1 MLIARPAFQLA
12 GLVAVDE
19 LEPLCEEKRPAELA
33 RRHPSASTALALQSA
48 ILHFFS
54 CPRLFRLPAMSHK
67 ARGVQT
73 TENTPHPP
81 TDDHPH
87 PPSTASTVVA
97 TSATAVNSSNGTSAS
112 SSPPASPELLA
123 RPSTVPGFSN
133 GGPQS
138 ITVVKLPNGSQT
150 AAVPIIKNVPSKP
163 SGKHSDIAKTATIA
177 STKAVAASSGNKDM
191 LLPPSIQ
198 VQNTAATS
206 TTPNGTPRLAPIGA
220 GHPGTLS
227 PMKSSDTPL
236 LMSTPSSPRLHAT
249 TLNIPGLTKSKVSED
264 GRIPA
269 RDIGSKLIIVMVG
282 LPARGKS
289 YITRKLAR
297 YLGWLQYDVKVF
309 NVGNR
314 RRIAANQP
322 QPPTPPDNGPTDVVH
337 QAFQVLKDVKLDQ
350 DGTARQPFR
359 GTGLLASFGPQSSPP
374 KFSLD
379 AGNIAFQVTNLDEPK
394 EDKEQDSISQSAEFF
409 DPSNVKAKKLRER
422 VAMETLDEA
431 LDYVLNGEGSIAIL
445 DATNSTIERRSA
457 IVDHIREAA
466 GYDLGILFIESICED
481 EQVLEANMRLKL
493 SGPDYKGLDPE
504 KSYEDFKKRVKMYEG
519 AYVPIGDYE
528 EKKGWAYL
536 KLIDVGRKFIA
547 HGIRGFLA
555 NHTAYYL
562 MNFNLASRQ
571 IWITRHGE
579 SMDNV
584 QGRIGGNS
592 NLSEKGD
599 KYARALASFIQE
611 QRKLFHAHEIEKY
624 YAAQLPPRA
633 GNITPPNPDATMN
646 FGEDDPHF
654 PVEKP
659 FCVWTSML
667 NRSVETA
674 RYFNDEEYDIKQW
687 RMLDELNA
695 GLAEGKTYDEIR
707 RDLPGEYENRIADK
721 LHYRYP
727 GPGGESYLDVIH
739 RIKEI
744 IIEVERTTDHVLI
757 VAHRVVARVLLGYYT
772 GQHRDKVANLDV
784 PLGMVFSL
792 EPRPYGVELKAF
804 KYDLASDQFY
814 HVPDFELRTTTPEK
828 SEREVMV

>member
-1 MLIARPAFQLA
+1 
-12 GLVAVDE
+12 
-19 LEPLCEEKRPAELA
+19 
-33 RRHPSASTALALQSA
+33 
-48 ILHFFS
+48 
-54 CPRLFRLPAMSHK
+54 MSHK
-67 ARGVQT
+67 ASCGNQSADQ
-73 TENTPHPP
+73 H
-81 TDDHPH
+81 H
-87 PPSTASTVVA
+87 PSTADLPKGPTDTVA
-97 TSATAVNSSNGTSAS
+97 TEKTKHHHHHFHFHHHSRPQQAHSEAATSPP
-112 SSPPASPELLA
+112 SSPTESTASVKLIDSPELQPRQAPAPALA
-123 RPSTVPGFSN
+123 TP
-133 GGPQS
+133 
-138 ITVVKLPNGSQT
+138 ITN
-150 AAVPIIKNVPSKP
+150 NVPSIKVAKVANGNGQPVPAVAKNGSSKP
-163 SGKHSDIAKTATIA
+163 TGKHSEIAKAATIA
-177 STKAVAASSGNKDM
+177 STQAVAASSGNKDM
-191 LLPPSIQ
+191 LLPASIQ
-198 VQNTAATS
+198 NAIPSNGS
-206 TTPNGTPRLAPIGA
+206 TT
-220 GHPGTLS
+220 GTLS

-236 LMSTPSSPRLHAT
+236 ASSPSSPRLHAT
-249 TLNIPGLTKSKVSED
+249 TLNIPGLTKSKVSAD

-269 RDIGSKLIIVMVG
+269 RDIGSKLVIVMVG

-322 QPPTPPDNGPTDVVH
+322 QPPTPPEHGSHDVVH
-337 QAFQVLKDVKLDQ
+337 QAVQALKDVQLDQ
-350 DGTARQPFR
+350 DGTVKQPFR
-359 GTGLLASFGPQSSPP
+359 GTGLLGSIDIKAGSPP

-379 AGNIAFQVTNLDEPK
+379 AGNVAFQTTNLDETEEDEK
-394 EDKEQDSISQSAEFF
+394 EKDEGISQSADFF
-409 DPSNVKAKKLRER
+409 DPTNVKAKRLRER

-431 LDYVLNGEGSIAIL
+431 LDYVMHGEGSIAIL
-445 DATNSTIERRSA
+445 DATNSTIQRRTA
-457 IVDHIREAA
+457 IVDHIREVA
-466 GYDLGILFIESICED
+466 GNDLGILFIESICED

-519 AYVPIGDYE
+519 AYMPIGEYE

-536 KLIDVGRKFIA
+536 KLIDVGRKFVA

-555 NHTAYYL
+555 NHSAYYL

-592 NLSEKGD
+592 SLSGKGD
-599 KYARALASFIQE
+599 KYAKALASFIQE
-611 QRKLFHAHEIEKY
+611 ERKKFHSHEIEKY
-624 YAAQLPPRA
+624 HAAQLPPRS
-633 GNITPPNPDATMN
+633 GDITPPNPDASMH
-646 FGEDDPHF
+646 FDDYYPA
-654 PVEKP
+654 EKP

-674 RYFNDEEYDIKQW
+674 KYFNDEEYDIKQW

-721 LHYRYP
+721 LRYRYP

-739 RIKEI
+739 RLKEI

-772 GQHRDKVANLDV
+772 GQPRDKVANLDV
-784 PLGMVFSL
+784 PLGMVFCL

-804 KYDLASDQFY
+804 KYDLGTDRFY
-814 HVPDFELRTTTPEK
+814 QIPDFELSTTTPEK
-828 SEREVMV
+828 SEREAMI

>member
-1 MLIARPAFQLA
+1 
-12 GLVAVDE
+12 
-19 LEPLCEEKRPAELA
+19 
-33 RRHPSASTALALQSA
+33 
-48 ILHFFS
+48 
-54 CPRLFRLPAMSHK
+54 MSHTTS
-67 ARGVQT
+67 GVRT
-73 TENTPHPP
+73 TKNAPQPP
-81 TDDHPH
+81 ADDI
-87 PPSTASTVVA
+87 PSSTSAVVA
-97 TSATAVNSSNGTSAS
+97 TSATAACSSNGTSSSAAS
-112 SSPPASPELLA
+112 STPASPELPA
-123 RPSTVPGFSN
+123 RPSTVPVFSN
-133 GGPQS
+133 GGLPS
-138 ITVVKLPNGSQT
+138 ITVVKLPSDGQT
-150 AAVPIIKNVPSKP
+150 PTVPIIKNVPSKP
-163 SGKHSDIAKTATIA
+163 TGKHSDIAKTATIA

-191 LLPPSIQ
+191 LLPPS
-198 VQNTAATS
+198 VQNATNTSVSPNATPKLAA
-206 TTPNGTPRLAPIGA
+206 NGA
-220 GHPGTLS
+220 GHSGSLS
-227 PMKSSDTPL
+227 PMRSSDTPL
-236 LMSTPSSPRLHAT
+236 LASTPSSPRLHAT

-322 QPPTPPDNGPTDVVH
+322 NSPTPPEHKPHDVLH
-337 QAFQVLKDVKLDQ
+337 QAFQALQNVKLDS
-350 DGTARQPFR
+350 DGTVRQPVR
-359 GTGLLASFGPQSSPP
+359 GTGLLAAFGSESSPP

-379 AGNIAFQVTNLDEPK
+379 AGNVAFQATNLDSPK
-394 EDKEQDSISQSAEFF
+394 PEKEQDSISQSADFF
-409 DPSNVKAKKLRER
+409 DPTNVKAKNLRER

-431 LDYVLNGEGSIAIL
+431 LDYVLNGEGSIGIL
-445 DATNSTIERRSA
+445 DATNSTIERRTA
-457 IVDHIREAA
+457 IVDHIRKVA
-466 GYDLGILFIESICED
+466 GSDLGILFIESICED

-555 NHTAYYL
+555 NHSAYYL

-599 KYARALASFIQE
+599 KYAKALASFIQE

-739 RIKEI
+739 RLKEI

-804 KYDLASDQFY
+804 KYDLASNQFY

>member
-1 MLIARPAFQLA
+1 MSHTTSCGNQNEHASLPPSSSSSSL
-12 GLVAVDE
+12 
-19 LEPLCEEKRPAELA
+19 PPS
-33 RRHPSASTALALQSA
+33 SAST
-48 ILHFFS
+48 FS
-54 CPRLFRLPAMSHK
+54 HSNGLSLK
-67 ARGVQT
+67 T
-73 TENTPHPP
+73 
-81 TDDHPH
+81 
-87 PPSTASTVVA
+87 VA
-97 TSATAVNSSNGTSAS
+97 TAATNGNHTQSDSRPVISNSVSSN
-112 SSPPASPELLA
+112 PAKPVTTPEIQA
-123 RPSTVPGFSN
+123 RPSTVPVIAFN
-133 GGPQS
+133 GGVANILS
-138 ITVVKLPNGSQT
+138 ITVAKLPNGNH
-150 AAVPIIKNVPSKP
+150 AVLAGKNSLSKAT
-163 SGKHSDIAKTATIA
+163 GKHSQIAKTATIA

-191 LLPPSIQ
+191 LLPASIQ
-198 VQNTAATS
+198 NAHGANGSTS
-206 TTPNGTPRLAPIGA
+206 QTIG
-220 GHPGTLS
+220 GSLS
-227 PMKSSDTPL
+227 PMRSSDTPP
-236 LMSTPSSPRLHAT
+236 MTSTPSSPRLHAT

-322 QPPTPPDNGPTDVVH
+322 QPPTPPENGSSDVVH
-337 QAFQVLKDVKLDQ
+337 QAVEALRDVKLDQ
-350 DGTARQPFR
+350 DGTVKQPFR
-359 GTGLLASFGPQSSPP
+359 GTGLLASLDIKGSLP

-379 AGNIAFQVTNLDEPK
+379 TGNVAFQTTNLDGTK
-394 EDKEQDSISQSAEFF
+394 DGKDKDEGISQSAEFF

-445 DATNSTIERRSA
+445 DATNSTIERRTA
-457 IVDHIREAA
+457 IVDHIREVA
-466 GYDLGILFIESICED
+466 GSDLGILFIESICED
-481 EQVLEANMRLKL
+481 EKVLEANMRLKL

-504 KSYEDFKKRVKMYEG
+504 KSYNDFKKRVKMYEG
-519 AYVPIGDYE
+519 AYVPIGAYE

-555 NHTAYYL
+555 NHSAYYL

-592 NLSEKGD
+592 HLSEKGD
-599 KYARALASFIQE
+599 KYARALTKFIQE
-611 QRKLFHAHEIEKY
+611 QRKLFHAHEIEKH
-624 YAAQLPPRA
+624 YAAQLPPRP
-633 GNITPPNPDATMN
+633 GNITPPNPDATMH
-646 FGEDDPHF
+646 FAEDDEYF
-654 PVEKP
+654 PAEKP

-674 RYFNDEEYDIKQW
+674 RYFNDDEYDIKQW

-721 LHYRYP
+721 LRYRYP
-727 GPGGESYLDVIH
+727 GAGGESYLDVIH
-739 RIKEI
+739 RLKEI

-772 GQHRDKVANLDV
+772 GQPRDKVANLDV

-804 KYDLASDQFY
+804 KYDLATDQFY
-814 HVPDFELRTTTPEK
+814 NIPSFELSTTTPEK
-828 SEREVMV
+828 SEREVML

>member
-1 MLIARPAFQLA
+1 
-12 GLVAVDE
+12 
-19 LEPLCEEKRPAELA
+19 
-33 RRHPSASTALALQSA
+33 
-48 ILHFFS
+48 
-54 CPRLFRLPAMSHK
+54 MSHK
-67 ARGVQT
+67 ASCGNQSADQQPQLHPSTDLSKGPTAAVA
-73 TENTPHPP
+73 TEKKSDTKHHHHHHFHFHHHSNANITKTHSDPASSPP
-81 TDDHPH
+81 SSPTE
-87 PPSTASTVVA
+87 STASVKLID
-97 TSATAVNSSNGTSAS
+97 
-112 SSPPASPELLA
+112 SPELKPRQA
-123 RPSTVPGFSN
+123 TTTPTPTPTNNVPSIKVAKAEN
-133 GGPQS
+133 GNGQS
-138 ITVVKLPNGSQT
+138 TPTIP
-150 AAVPIIKNVPSKP
+150 KNVPSKP
-163 SGKHSDIAKTATIA
+163 TGRHSEIAKAATIA
-177 STKAVAASSGNKDM
+177 STQAVAASSGNKDM
-191 LLPPSIQ
+191 LLPASIQ
-198 VQNTAATS
+198 NAT
-206 TTPNGTPRLAPIGA
+206 PINGTTT
-220 GHPGTLS
+220 GTLS

-236 LMSTPSSPRLHAT
+236 ASSPSSPRLHAT
-249 TLNIPGLTKSKVSED
+249 TLNIPGLTKSKVSVD

-269 RDIGSKLIIVMVG
+269 RDIGSKLVIVMVG

-322 QPPTPPDNGPTDVVH
+322 QPPTPPEHGSHDVVH
-337 QAFQVLKDVKLDQ
+337 QAVRALKDVQLDQ
-350 DGTARQPFR
+350 DGTVKQPFR
-359 GTGLLASFGPQSSPP
+359 GTGLLGSLDIKAGSPP

-379 AGNIAFQVTNLDEPK
+379 AGNVAFQTTNLDGPQ
-394 EDKEQDSISQSAEFF
+394 EDTNDKDEGISQSAEFF
-409 DPSNVKAKKLRER
+409 DPTNVKAKRLRER

-431 LDYVLNGEGSIAIL
+431 LDYVMNGEGSVAIL
-445 DATNSTIERRSA
+445 DATNSTIERRTA
-457 IVDHIREAA
+457 IVDHIRGVA
-466 GYDLGILFIESICED
+466 GNDLGILFIESICED

-504 KSYEDFKKRVKMYEG
+504 KSYNDFKKRVKMYEG
-519 AYVPIGDYE
+519 AYVPIGAYE

-536 KLIDVGRKFIA
+536 KLIDVGRKFVA

-555 NHTAYYL
+555 NHSAYYL

-592 NLSEKGD
+592 SLSGKGD
-599 KYARALASFIQE
+599 KYAKALASFIQE
-611 QRKLFHAHEIEKY
+611 ERKKFHRHEIEKHH
-624 YAAQLPPRA
+624 AAQLPPRS
-633 GNITPPNPDATMN
+633 GDITPPNPDASMH
-646 FGEDDPHF
+646 FAGEDDYCPA
-654 PVEKP
+654 EKP

-674 RYFNDEEYDIKQW
+674 KYFNDEEYDIKQW

-739 RIKEI
+739 RLKEI

-772 GQHRDKVANLDV
+772 GQPRDKVANLDV
-784 PLGMVFSL
+784 PLGMVFCL

-804 KYDLASDQFY
+804 KFDLATDKFY
-814 HVPDFELRTTTPEK
+814 QIPDFELRTTTPEK
-828 SEREVMV
+828 SERESME

>member
-1 MLIARPAFQLA
+1 MSHKTAGSPTSTNTPPPPPSDNGAATTTTTTTSSPTSSPNLPARPAA
-12 GLVAVDE
+12 A
-19 LEPLCEEKRPAELA
+19 
-33 RRHPSASTALALQSA
+33 
-48 ILHFFS
+48 
-54 CPRLFRLPAMSHK
+54 
-67 ARGVQT
+67 T
-73 TENTPHPP
+73 TP
-81 TDDHPH
+81 
-87 PPSTASTVVA
+87 
-97 TSATAVNSSNGTSAS
+97 TSANGAI
-112 SSPPASPELLA
+112 P
-123 RPSTVPGFSN
+123 
-133 GGPQS
+133 
-138 ITVVKLPNGSQT
+138 VVKLQNDGQTTILSNGKT
-150 AAVPIIKNVPSKP
+150 P
-163 SGKHSDIAKTATIA
+163 SGKHSNIAKSVAIA
-177 STKAVAASSGNKDM
+177 STKVVAANSGNKDM
-191 LLPPSIQ
+191 LLPPS
-198 VQNTAATS
+198 VQSPT
-206 TTPNGTPRLAPIGA
+206 NGSAPS
-220 GHPGTLS
+220 PGSLS
-227 PMKSSDTPL
+227 PMRASDTPIL
-236 LMSTPSSPRLHAT
+236 ASSPSSPRLHAT

-269 RDIGSKLIIVMVG
+269 RDIGSKLIIIMVG

-297 YLGWLQYDVKVF
+297 YLGWLQYDVQVF

-322 QPPTPPDNGPTDVVH
+322 QLPTPPDHGPSDLVK
-337 QAFQVLKDVKLDQ
+337 QAFQVLKDIKLDQ
-350 DGTARQPFR
+350 DGTVGRPFR
-359 GTGLLASFGPQSSPP
+359 GTGLLSSLPSKSSPP

-379 AGNIAFQVTNLDEPK
+379 AGNVAFQTTILDSPK
-394 EDKEQDSISQSAEFF
+394 DEDNDKDQDSISQSADFF
-409 DPSNVKAKKLRER
+409 DPTNVRAKKLRER

-431 LDYVLNGEGSIAIL
+431 LDYVLKGEGSIGIL

-457 IVDHIREAA
+457 IVDHIRQVA
-466 GYDLGILFIESICED
+466 GNDLGILFIESICED

-519 AYVPIGDYE
+519 AYVPIGEYE

-555 NHTAYYL
+555 NHSAYYL

-579 SMDNV
+579 SLDNV

-592 NLSEKGD
+592 NLSHKGD
-599 KYARALASFIQE
+599 KYARALADFIQE

-646 FGEDDPHF
+646 FGEDDSYF

-707 RDLPGEYENRIADK
+707 RDLPGEYQNRIADK
-721 LHYRYP
+721 LRYRYP

-739 RIKEI
+739 RLKEI

-772 GQHRDKVANLDV
+772 GQPRDKVANLDV

-804 KYDLASDQFY
+804 KYDLATNQFY
-814 HVPDFELRTTTPEK
+814 HITGFELSTTTPEK
-828 SEREVMV
+828 SEREAMP

>member
-1 MLIARPAFQLA
+1 
-12 GLVAVDE
+12 
-19 LEPLCEEKRPAELA
+19 
-33 RRHPSASTALALQSA
+33 
-48 ILHFFS
+48 
-54 CPRLFRLPAMSHK
+54 MSH
-67 ARGVQT
+67 
-73 TENTPHPP
+73 
-81 TDDHPH
+81 
-87 PPSTASTVVA
+87 TASGIRTTKNASQPPADDIPPFTPAVVA
-97 TSATAVNSSNGTSAS
+97 TGATAADSNGTSAS
-112 SSPPASPELLA
+112 AASSSSASSSPASPEIPA
-123 RPSTVPGFSN
+123 RPSTVPFTSN
-133 GGPQS
+133 GGLPS
-138 ITVVKLPNGSQT
+138 ITVVKLPGEGQT
-150 AAVPIIKNVPSKP
+150 STPVPLIKNVPSKP

-198 VQNTAATS
+198 ASTANTS
-206 TTPNGTPRLAPIGA
+206 TTPNGTPKLAANG
-220 GHPGTLS
+220 GTGYSGSLT
-227 PMKSSDTPL
+227 PMRSSDTPL
-236 LMSTPSSPRLHAT
+236 LATSTPSSPRLHAT

-322 QPPTPPDNGPTDVVH
+322 NSPTPPENAPQNVLH
-337 QAFQVLKDVKLDQ
+337 QAFQALQNVKLDT
-350 DGTARQPFR
+350 DGTVRQPVR
-359 GTGLLASFGPQSSPP
+359 GTGLLSAFGSDGSLP

-379 AGNIAFQVTNLDEPK
+379 AGNVAFQATNLDSPK
-394 EDKEQDSISQSAEFF
+394 EEKEDSISQSAEFF
-409 DPSNVKAKKLRER
+409 DPTNVKAKNLRER

-431 LDYVLNGEGSIAIL
+431 LDYVLKSEGSIAIL
-445 DATNSTIERRSA
+445 DATNSTIERRAA
-457 IVDHIREAA
+457 IHDRIRQVA
-466 GYDLGILFIESICED
+466 GSDLGILFIESICED

-519 AYVPIGDYE
+519 AYVPIGEYE

-536 KLIDVGRKFIA
+536 KLIDVGRKFVA

-555 NHTAYYL
+555 NHSAYYL

-599 KYARALASFIQE
+599 KYAKALASFIQE

-624 YAAQLPPRA
+624 FAAQLPPRA

-739 RIKEI
+739 RLKEI

-804 KYDLASDQFY
+804 KYDLSADQFY

>member
-1 MLIARPAFQLA
+1 
-12 GLVAVDE
+12 
-19 LEPLCEEKRPAELA
+19 
-33 RRHPSASTALALQSA
+33 
-48 ILHFFS
+48 
-54 CPRLFRLPAMSHK
+54 MSHK
-67 ARGVQT
+67 ASCGNQSADQ
-73 TENTPHPP
+73 HPSSDLSKVP
-81 TDDHPH
+81 TVATGPTNSKHAQSDS
-87 PPSTASTVVA
+87 PPSSPTEST
-97 TSATAVNSSNGTSAS
+97 TSVKLID
-112 SSPPASPELLA
+112 SPELPP
-123 RPSTVPGFSN
+123 RPATTPALPAIKQNVPSIKVAKATN
-133 GGPQS
+133 GN
-138 ITVVKLPNGSQT
+138 NGN
-150 AAVPIIKNVPSKP
+150 AAAAAIPIPKNVPSKP
-163 SGKHSDIAKTATIA
+163 TGKHSEIAKAATIA
-177 STKAVAASSGNKDM
+177 STQAVAASSGNKDM
-191 LLPPSIQ
+191 LLPASIQ
-198 VQNTAATS
+198 NISPTNVGS
-206 TTPNGTPRLAPIGA
+206 
-220 GHPGTLS
+220 LS
-227 PMKSSDTPL
+227 PMKSSDTP
-236 LMSTPSSPRLHAT
+236 MASTPSSPRLHAT

-269 RDIGSKLIIVMVG
+269 RDIGSKLVIVMVG

-322 QPPTPPDNGPTDVVH
+322 QPPTPPEHGSHDVVH
-337 QAFQVLKDVKLDQ
+337 QAVQALKDVQLDQ
-350 DGTARQPFR
+350 DGTVKQPFR
-359 GTGLLASFGPQSSPP
+359 GTGLLGSLDIKAGSPP

-379 AGNIAFQVTNLDEPK
+379 AGNVAFQTTNLDPQ
-394 EDKEQDSISQSAEFF
+394 EDAKDKDEGISQSADFF
-409 DPSNVKAKKLRER
+409 DPTNVKAKRLRER

-431 LDYVLNGEGSIAIL
+431 LDYVMNGEGSIAIL
-445 DATNSTIERRSA
+445 DATNSTIERRTA
-457 IVDHIREAA
+457 IVDHIRGVA
-466 GYDLGILFIESICED
+466 GNDLGILFIESICED

-519 AYVPIGDYE
+519 AYVPIGAYE

-536 KLIDVGRKFIA
+536 KLIDVGRKFVA

-555 NHTAYYL
+555 NHSAYYL

-592 NLSEKGD
+592 SLSGKGE
-599 KYARALASFIQE
+599 KYAKALASFIQE
-611 QRKLFHAHEIEKY
+611 QRKLFHAHEIEKH

-633 GNITPPNPDATMN
+633 GNITPPNPDASMH
-646 FGEDDPHF
+646 FAGDDDYF
-654 PVEKP
+654 PAEKP

-674 RYFNDEEYDIKQW
+674 KYFNDEEYDIKQW

-695 GLAEGKTYDEIR
+695 GVAEGKTYDEIR

-721 LHYRYP
+721 LRYRYP

-739 RIKEI
+739 RLKEI

-772 GQHRDKVANLDV
+772 GQPRDKVANLDV
-784 PLGMVFSL
+784 PLGMVFGL

-804 KYDLASDQFY
+804 KYDLATDQFY
-814 HVPDFELRTTTPEK
+814 HIPDFELRTTTPEK
-828 SEREVMV
+828 SEREAME

>member
-1 MLIARPAFQLA
+1 MSHTTSCGNQTEHASFPFSSSSALPSTSTTALPSSS
-12 GLVAVDE
+12 
-19 LEPLCEEKRPAELA
+19 
-33 RRHPSASTALALQSA
+33 HPSKVIEAIVPDSDHTQSDSQPVSAS
-48 ILHFFS
+48 
-54 CPRLFRLPAMSHK
+54 PAS
-67 ARGVQT
+67 
-73 TENTPHPP
+73 
-81 TDDHPH
+81 
-87 PPSTASTVVA
+87 
-97 TSATAVNSSNGTSAS
+97 SAS
-112 SSPPASPELLA
+112 STTVHSPDLPP
-123 RPSTVPGFSN
+123 RPSTVPITASN
-133 GGPQS
+133 GGIQNIPS
-138 ITVVKLPNGSQT
+138 IAVAKLPNGN
-150 AAVPIIKNVPSKP
+150 NVPAIQNRASLSKAT
-163 SGKHSDIAKTATIA
+163 GKHSQIAITATIA
-177 STKAVAASSGNKDM
+177 NTKAVAASSGNKDM
-191 LLPPSIQ
+191 LLPAS
-198 VQNTAATS
+198 VQNSLAVNGAAK
-206 TTPNGTPRLAPIGA
+206 PLGGN
-220 GHPGTLS
+220 LS
-227 PMKSSDTPL
+227 PMRSSDTPL
-236 LMSTPSSPRLHAT
+236 SSSPSSPRLHAT

-289 YITRKLAR
+289 YITRKLCR
-297 YLGWLQYDVKVF
+297 YLGWLQYDVKIF

-314 RRIAANQP
+314 RRVAAHQP
-322 QPPTPPDNGPTDVVH
+322 QPPTPPEHGSSDVVN
-337 QAFQVLKDVKLDQ
+337 QAVEALKDVKLDQ
-350 DGTARQPFR
+350 DGTVKQPFR
-359 GTGLLASFGPQSSPP
+359 GTGLLKLGVNGSSPP

-379 AGNIAFQVTNLDEPK
+379 SGNIAFQATNLDGTNNDGREK
-394 EDKEQDSISQSAEFF
+394 EEAISQSAEFF
-409 DPSNVKAKKLRER
+409 DPTNVKAKRLRER

-431 LDYVLNGEGSIAIL
+431 LNYVLRGEGSIAIL
-445 DATNSTIERRSA
+445 DATNSTIERRTA
-457 IVDHIREAA
+457 IVDRIRKEA
-466 GYDLGILFIESICED
+466 GNDLGILFIESICED

-504 KSYEDFKKRVKMYEG
+504 KSYNDFKKRVKMYEG

-555 NHTAYYL
+555 NHSAYYL

-579 SMDNV
+579 SLDNV

-592 NLSEKGD
+592 HLSEKGD
-599 KYARALASFIQE
+599 RYAQALTKFIQE
-611 QRKLFHAHEIEKY
+611 QRKLFHAHEIEKH

-633 GNITPPNPDATMN
+633 GNITPPNPDASMN
-646 FGEDDPHF
+646 FGGDDEHF
-654 PVEKP
+654 PAEKP

-674 RYFNDEEYDIKQW
+674 RYFNDDEYDVKQW

-707 RDLPGEYENRIADK
+707 RDLPGEYKNRIADK

-739 RIKEI
+739 RLKDI

-772 GQHRDKVANLDV
+772 GQPREKVANLDV

-792 EPRPYGVELKAF
+792 EPRPYGVELKAY
-804 KYDLASDQFY
+804 KYDLATDQFY
-814 HVPDFELRTTTPEK
+814 NVPGFDLKTTTPDK
-828 SEREVMV
+828 SEREVMI

>member
-1 MLIARPAFQLA
+1 
-12 GLVAVDE
+12 
-19 LEPLCEEKRPAELA
+19 
-33 RRHPSASTALALQSA
+33 
-48 ILHFFS
+48 
-54 CPRLFRLPAMSHK
+54 MSHTK
-67 ARGVQT
+67 SCGSQ
-73 TENTPHPP
+73 TENDSP
-81 TDDHPH
+81 
-87 PPSTASTVVA
+87 PPSSKVA
-97 TSATAVNSSNGTSAS
+97 PAATAVTNGSPTQSKPHSPSSTPVAT
-112 SSPPASPELLA
+112 PELPP
-123 RPSTVPGFSN
+123 RPFTVPVSATN
-133 GGPQS
+133 GGIARIPS
-138 ITVVKLPNGSQT
+138 ITVAKLQNGNHT
-150 AAVPIIKNVPSKP
+150 AVAANKNGLSKP
-163 SGKHSDIAKTATIA
+163 SGRHSEIAKTATIA

-191 LLPPSIQ
+191 LLPAGIQ
-198 VQNTAATS
+198 IANAANATA
-206 TTPNGTPRLAPIGA
+206 TTINGN
-220 GHPGTLS
+220 LS
-227 PMKSSDTPL
+227 PMRSSDTPPL
-236 LMSTPSSPRLHAT
+236 TSSPSSPRLHAT

-322 QPPTPPDNGPTDVVH
+322 QPPTPPPEKGHSDVVH
-337 QAFQVLKDVKLDQ
+337 QAVQVLKDVKLDR
-350 DGTARQPFR
+350 DGAVKQPFR
-359 GTGLLASFGPQSSPP
+359 GTGLLSSLAIKGSPP

-379 AGNIAFQVTNLDEPK
+379 TGNVAFQTTNLDG
-394 EDKEQDSISQSAEFF
+394 DKDKDQESISQSAEFF
-409 DPSNVKAKKLRER
+409 DPTNIKAKKLRER

-457 IVDHIREAA
+457 IVDHVREVA
-466 GYDLGILFIESICED
+466 GNDLGILFIESICED

-519 AYVPIGDYE
+519 AYVPIGAYE
-528 EKKGWAYL
+528 EKRGWAYL

-555 NHTAYYL
+555 NHSAYYL

-579 SMDNV
+579 SVDNV

-592 NLSEKGD
+592 HLSDKGD
-599 KYARALASFIQE
+599 KYARALTGFIQE
-611 QRKLFHAHEIEKY
+611 QRKLFHAHEIEKH
-624 YAAQLPPRA
+624 YAAQLPPRP
-633 GNITPPNPDATMN
+633 GNITPPNPDATMH
-646 FGEDDPHF
+646 FGEDDDEHF

-674 RYFNDEEYDIKQW
+674 RYFNDDEYDIKQW

-721 LHYRYP
+721 LRYRYP

-739 RIKEI
+739 RLKEI

-757 VAHRVVARVLLGYYT
+757 VSHRVVARVLLGYYT
-772 GQHRDKVANLDV
+772 GQPRDKVANLDV

-804 KYDLASDQFY
+804 KYDLATDQFY
-814 HVPDFELRTTTPEK
+814 HIPGYELSTTTPEK
-828 SEREVMV
+828 SEREAMI